1 MSTGFIILRHVN
13 SELTNL
19 YWMHCYS
26 CIRTYYPDH
35 KIVIIDDSSD
45 FSFVSEKPLV
55 NTETIH
61 SEFKGRGEL
70 LPYYYYSKY
79 KWFDQAII
87 LHDSVFIQK
96 PIVFETDN
104 VKFLWYFDDHQYDQP
119 KDEKRILTFLSN
131 HEELLSFHQQKHL
144 WTGCFGCMTIIKH
157 DFLKGIDDKYHFSNL
172 LECITTRYNRC
183 SFERVL
189 ACMLLQN
196 INQYKKSLLGC
207 IHEYIT
213 FNFTFQQYLKIKK
226 QKQIRLPVIKVFT
239 GR

>member
-26 CIRTYYPDH
+26 CIRKYYPDN
-35 KIVIIDDSSD
+35 KIIIIDDSSHL
-45 FSFVSEKPLV
+45 SLVSKKPLT
-55 NTETIH
+55 NTEIIH
-61 SEFKGRGEL
+61 SEFRGRGEL

-87 LHDSVFIQK
+87 LHDSVFIQR
-96 PIVFETDN
+96 PLIFETDN
-104 VKFLWYFDDHQYDQP
+104 VKFLWYFDNHNFDQIE
-119 KDEKRILTFLSN
+119 DEETLLRCLSS
-131 HEELLSFHQQKHL
+131 HEDLLLFHQQKHL
-144 WTGCFGCMTIIKH
+144 WTGCFGSMTIIKH
-157 DFLKGIDDKYHFSNL
+157 DFLKSIDDKYHFSSL
-172 LECITTRYNRC
+172 LPFITNRYNRC

-189 ACMLLQN
+189 ACMLLHN

-207 IHEYIT
+207 IHEYIKVD
-213 FNFTFQQYLKIKK
+213 FTFQKYLKIKK
-226 QKQIRLPVIKVFT
+226 RKQIRLPVIKVFT